1 MKVTG
6 NAVVRAEPDR
16 VYAALNDPAV
26 LVRTIPGCE
35 SLEALGDARF
45 RVSVTAGVASVKG
58 TYDGEVTLSEQ
69 SPPASFTLRAQGSGA
84 PGTVDANVH
93 VTLESDGDGGTR
105 VAYDAD
111 AVVGGMVGGV
121 GQRMLSSVSRRMAGE
136 FFGNVER
143 DLSVPGVAMATPG
156 TDKSPGAPAAAP
168 GTVFRAPERARTGGS
183 PMALLAAAA
192 AGAAIALAG
201 VAIGWRLARR
211 SGDG

>member
-35 SLEALGDARF
+35 SLEALGDDRF
-45 RVSVTAGVASVKG
+45 RVSVTAGVASIRG

-69 SPPASFTLRAQGSGA
+69 TPPGSFTLRAQGSGA
-84 PGTVDANVH
+84 PGTVDAHVR
-93 VTLESDGDGGTR
+93 VTLEPDGDGGTR

-121 GQRMLSSVSRRMAGE
+121 GQRMLTSVSRRMAGE

-143 DLSVPGVAMATPG
+143 DLSAPAVAMATPA
-156 TDKSPGAPAAAP
+156 TDTSPEP
-168 GTVFRAPERARTGGS
+168 GTVFRAPERPRGGGS
-183 PMALLAAAA
+183 PLPLLAAAA
-192 AGAAIALAG
+192 AGAAIALIG
-201 VAIGWRLARR
+201 VGLGWRLARR
-211 SGDG
+211 SGRG

>member
-35 SLEALGDARF
+35 SLEALGDDRY
-45 RVSVTAGVASVKG
+45 RVSVNAGVASIRG

-69 SPPASFTLRAQGSGA
+69 SPPASFVLRAQGSGA
-84 PGTVDANVH
+84 PGTVDANVR

-121 GQRMLSSVSRRMAGE
+121 GQRMLTSVSRRMAGE

-143 DLSVPGVAMATPG
+143 DLSGTAVATLATDESRVPSG
-156 TDKSPGAPAAAP
+156 TAP
-168 GTVFRAPERARTGGS
+168 GIVFRAPERARSGAS
-183 PMALLAAAA
+183 PVTLLAAAA
-192 AGAAIALAG
+192 AGAALALVG
-201 VAIGWRLARR
+201 VGVGWRLARR
-211 SGDG
+211 SADR